1 MQMKKRIDFKLLSIL
16 CVIVLVFLALSTSAL
31 SAKKEKV
38 EEWIGVEGGSITL
51 GDVTITFDSGVLTK
65 DTKIF
70 IIYFGDG
77 LYQFGPEIKVNDTFT
92 LYFADAPEDESII
105 MTFEQGEWVELTCIN
120 GYVET
125 DHFSRYCG
133 AWWVS
138 KKPVPPPLKKNLI
151 LEQK

>member
-1 MQMKKRIDFKLLSIL
+1 MKKRINLKLLSVL
-16 CVIVLVFLALSTSAL
+16 CVIVLVFLALSTFAF

-51 GDVTITFDSGVLTK
+51 EDVTITFDSGILTK

-77 LYQFGPEIKVNDTFT
+77 LYQFGPEIKVDGTFT
-92 LYFADAPEDESII
+92 LYFADAPAGESVV
-105 MTFEQGEWVELTCIN
+105 MTFKQGEWVELSCIN

-133 AWWVS
+133 AW
-138 KKPVPPPLKKNLI
+138 
-151 LEQK
+151 

>member
-1 MQMKKRIDFKLLSIL
+1 MKNKIDLNLLSIL
-16 CVIVLVFLALSTSAL
+16 CVVVLVFFALSTFAF

-51 GDVTITFDSGVLTK
+51 DDVTITFEPNVLTK

-77 LYQFGPEIKVNDTFT
+77 LYQFGPEIKVDGTFT
-92 LYFADAPEDESII
+92 IYFENADPGVTWIE
-105 MTFEQGEWVELTCIN
+105 TFEQGEWVQISCVD

-125 DHFSRYCG
+125 DHFSRYRGC
-133 AWWVS
+133 W
-138 KKPVPPPLKKNLI
+138 
-151 LEQK
+151 

>member
-1 MQMKKRIDFKLLSIL
+1 MKKRIDLKLLSVL
-16 CVIVLVFLALSTSAL
+16 CVIVIVFLALSTFAF

-51 GDVTITFDSGVLTK
+51 EDVTITFDSGVLTK

-77 LYQFGPEIKVNDTFT
+77 LYQFGPEIKVNGTFT
-92 LYFADAPEDESII
+92 VYFKNADPGVTWVE
-105 MTFEQGEWVELTCIN
+105 TFIQGEWVELECID

-125 DHFSRYCG
+125 DHFSRYRGCM
-133 AWWVS
+133 
-138 KKPVPPPLKKNLI
+138 
-151 LEQK
+151 

>member
-1 MQMKKRIDFKLLSIL
+1 MKKRIDFKLLSIL

-51 GDVTITFDSGVLTK
+51 GDVTITFEPNVLTK

-77 LYQFGPEIKVNDTFT
+77 LYQFGPEIKVNGTFT
-92 LYFADAPEDESII
+92 LYFANEPTEVWI
-105 MTFEQGEWVELTCIN
+105 FEQGEWVELSCVD
-120 GYVET
+120 GYVVT
-125 DHFSRYCG
+125 DHFSRYRG
-133 AWWVS
+133 AW
-138 KKPVPPPLKKNLI
+138 
-151 LEQK
+151 